1 MCLHVLGHLEGLT
14 IFIKHSISEEKYLF
28 CIASLSILWPDS
40 LPNMPTNKTFV
51 LLFYIIS
58 YFWS

>member
-28 CIASLSILWPDS
+28 CIASLP
-40 LPNMPTNKTFV
+40 
-51 LLFYIIS
+51 